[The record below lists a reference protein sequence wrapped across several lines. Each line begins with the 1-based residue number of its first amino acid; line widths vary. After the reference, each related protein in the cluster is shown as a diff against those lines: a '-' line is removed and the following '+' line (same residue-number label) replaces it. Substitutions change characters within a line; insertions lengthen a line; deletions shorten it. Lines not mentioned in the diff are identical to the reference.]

1 MLLGIEV
8 VASTMLQLSLCS
20 VVSPTFPAGSYL
32 QLSSVWPLSPSL
44 NSCYALRVVGIHLD
58 RHILFIS
65 SHDTYISYLEFLL
78 IELAVRLT
86 LLARSPAN
94 NYVHSLQHQKKR
106 NVHATRSG
114 GCYSVDPR
122 PLYMEGGSTY
132 RYLLM
137 PRKRSAT

>member
-44 NSCYALRVVGIHLD
+44 NSCYALRVVDIHLD

-94 NYVHSLQHQKKR
+94 NYVHSLQHQKKGICMPQG
-106 NVHATRSG
+106 VG
-114 GCYSVDPR
+114 GAIVLTPDPCTWR
-122 PLYMEGGSTY
+122 EG
-132 RYLLM
+132 LLI
-137 PRKRSAT
+137 AIY